1 MWAPSSPRSAPLST
15 QRAVTDRDG
24 EERRIIPLEEPL
36 FARVD
41 GEAFFAR
48 LVDRFY
54 EGVMEDPVL
63 APLYPPDDID
73 GAKERLRLFL
83 VQFWGGPQTYSEQ
96 RGHPRLRMRHAPFVI
111 GEAEREAWFR
121 HMSVAVAEAV
131 AAGELS
137 DEDEARMLGYFDHAA
152 RFMRNTGEE

>member
-1 MWAPSSPRSAPLST
+1 M
-15 QRAVTDRDG
+15 TDRDG

-54 EGVMEDPVL
+54 EGVMADPVL